1 MADSRWFA
9 ILTVDKRR
17 GDLFWVRFY
26 RTAQDFVNAANKGD
40 IYARIE
46 PFHHSETAAAIG
58 LLRGMLQRGEVAV
71 V

>member
-9 ILTVDKRR
+9 ILTVDKRQ
-17 GDLFWVRFY
+17 GDLFCARFF
-26 RTAQDFVNAANKGD
+26 RTAQDFVDAANKGD

-46 PFHHSETAAAIG
+46 PFHYSDTAAAIG
-58 LLRGMLQRGEVAV
+58 VLRGMLQRGEVAV

>member
-9 ILTVDKRR
+9 IIATDKQR
-17 GDLFWVRFY
+17 GDLFWARFF
-26 RTAQDFVNAANKGD
+26 RTPQDFVNAANKGD

-46 PFHHSETAAAIG
+46 PFHYSETAAAIG